1 MQVGYNNPINI
12 NTMVMKMI
20 GEKTGGRQKGT
31 PNKLTFQTRQ
41 ILVNVINAELC
52 NLPSLLEQLTPSE
65 RVEAV
70 CKLSKFALPPLA
82 TVSSFDAEANG
93 LVNEEK
99 ATAKIYQK
107 HKTEDMFDIGL

>member
-1 MQVGYNNPINI
+1 
-12 NTMVMKMI
+12 MVTKMR

-65 RVEAV
+65 RVDAV
-70 CKLSKFALPPLA
+70 CKLSKFALPPLNSI
-82 TVSSFDAEANG
+82 SSFDAENKG
-93 LVNEEK
+93 LIDEEE
-99 ATAKIYQK
+99 ATSKIYRK
-107 HKTEDMFDIGL
+107 HKTDDMFGIDI